1 MDKQIFQVPAGV
13 SSVKTMSKQLR
24 ITFDTMDQLTGEQLS
39 TVFSWIDQIGHLTFA
54 ISQVEPEDIV
64 GLPQV
69 RPMDKKSPS
78 QRLHSVLF
86 VLWQQ
91 QYSDQY
97 KDFDDFY
104 KNTMERFI
112 NQCKEKLS

>member
-24 ITFDTMDQLTGEQLS
+24 IVFDTMSQLTGEQLS
-39 TVFSWIDQIGHLTFA
+39 TVFGWIDKIGHLTFA
-54 ISQVEPEDIV
+54 ISQVEPEDII

-69 RPMDKKSPS
+69 RPLDKKSPS

-91 QYSDQY
+91 QYSSQF

-104 KNTMERFI
+104 KDTMERLI
-112 NQCKEKLS
+112 NQYKEKLS